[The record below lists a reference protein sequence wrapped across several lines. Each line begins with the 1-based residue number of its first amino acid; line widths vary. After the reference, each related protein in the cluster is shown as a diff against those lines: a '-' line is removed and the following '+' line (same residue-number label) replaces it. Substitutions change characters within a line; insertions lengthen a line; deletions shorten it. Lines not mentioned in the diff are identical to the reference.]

1 MKLAT
6 AVVDIA
12 VAEVAFEGPRD
23 PNVIG
28 LALLCRS
35 ISNIKGALTMAQD
48 NQAVELG
55 VVLCCRVGNHV
66 GLRRPP
72 GGAEGIVR
80 RETGKE

>member
-1 MKLAT
+1 
-6 AVVDIA
+6 
-12 VAEVAFEGPRD
+12 
-23 PNVIG
+23 
-28 LALLCRS
+28 
-35 ISNIKGALTMAQD
+35 MAQD

-80 RETGKE
+80 REIGKE